1 MIPTDGPTESTHK
14 RVLEA
19 SHSGDLKDLLALF
32 AADAVLMPPNDTTL
46 YGKEEITEWW
56 KEYFQWFNVN
66 STVETE
72 GSLIVAGDQAFHR
85 SSLSIVIVPRKRG
98 TRITDDVRTLTVWRR
113 QADGSWKI
121 SHQMWNS
128 TKPVGSGT
136 NRYMSKMVQRK
147 NT

>member
-1 MIPTDGPTESTHK
+1 MTPAGVPFESTHK

-19 SHSGDLKDLLALF
+19 SHSGELTDLLALF
-32 AADAVLMPPNDTTL
+32 ADDAVLMPPNDTTL

-56 KEYFQWFNVN
+56 KEYFQWFQVN
-66 STVETE
+66 SSIETE
-72 GSLIVAGDQAFHR
+72 GDLVVAGDQAFQR
-85 SSLSIVIVPRKRG
+85 FSLSVVIVPRKKG

>member
-1 MIPTDGPTESTHK
+1 MISPGGPIETTPK
-14 RVLEA
+14 RILEA

-32 AADAVLMPPNDTTL
+32 ADDAVLMPPNDTTL
-46 YGKEEITEWW
+46 YGKEEIGEWW
-56 KEYFQWFNVN
+56 KEYFQWFQVN
-66 STVETE
+66 STIETE
-72 GSLIVAGDQAFHR
+72 GDLVVAGDQAFHR